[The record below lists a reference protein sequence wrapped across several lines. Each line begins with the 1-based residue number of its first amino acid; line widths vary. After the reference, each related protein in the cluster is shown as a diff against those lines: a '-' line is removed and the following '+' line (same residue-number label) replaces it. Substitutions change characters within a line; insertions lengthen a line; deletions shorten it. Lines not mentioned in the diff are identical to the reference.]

1 MNCRN
6 AESLFS
12 AFLDDELSQGER
24 RHFESH
30 LLGCRRCSQSVRELK
45 GAMALVNDAVTASAV
60 EMSPHFEDDLMDRI
74 RSGEAMRPTVIEWIQ
89 SFLVPDRLRPVFI
102 VGASA
107 CAVFVAVVLFQGGG
121 PKPNDANSPAM
132 VSQTTK
138 APATEAPVVAS
149 TTAPEASKSEKTPPA
164 TTLASA
170 APAPSTAKSAAP
182 RSNGGNGIVEI
193 GSRGPRERRRNRF
206 FHSESRLAIRRR
218 VRERQLLP
226 AARRGRSRSAA
237 AVARTRLGQGLRW
250 RVHRVLAASSQ
261 SAARSPRPAALRRF

>member
-12 AFLDDELSQGER
+12 AFLDDELTQGER

-60 EMSPHFEDDLMDRI
+60 ETGPHFEDDLMDRI

-107 CAVFVAVVLFQGGG
+107 CAVFVAVILFQGGN
-121 PKPNDANSPAM
+121 KKADDANGPAM
-132 VSQTTK
+132 ASH
-138 APATEAPVVAS
+138 ATEAPSIAS
-149 TTAPEASKSEKTPPA
+149 TTSPEISTPATTPVVTPPA

-170 APAPSTAKSAAP
+170 APAPSTAKSTAP
-182 RSNGGNGIVEI
+182 HATGGNGIVEI
-193 GSRGPRERRRNRF
+193 ADRVVPANGGEGGSSIPNPDAQFVDEYVNDNFFLQRG
-206 FHSESRLAIRRR
+206 
-218 VRERQLLP
+218 
-226 AARRGRSRSAA
+226 
-237 AVARTRLGQGLRW
+237 AVVADPQQPSLVPVSDKGSDG
-250 RVHRVLAASSQ
+250 VYIE
-261 SAARSPRPAALRRF
+261 F

>member
-193 GSRGPRERRRNRF
+193 ADRVVPTNGGETGSSIPNPDSQFVDEYVNDNFFLQRGG
-206 FHSESRLAIRRR
+206 
-218 VRERQLLP
+218 V
-226 AARRGRSRSAA
+226 
-237 AVARTRLGQGLRW
+237 VADPQQPSLVPVSDKGSDG
-250 RVHRVLAASSQ
+250 VYIE
-261 SAARSPRPAALRRF
+261 F

>member
-12 AFLDDELSQGER
+12 AFIDDELSQGER
-24 RHFESH
+24 RLFESH

-60 EMSPHFEDDLMDRI
+60 ETSPHFEDDLMDRI

-107 CAVFVAVVLFQGGG
+107 CAVFVAVVLFKGGMLKPGDSNG
-121 PKPNDANSPAM
+121 PAIASHATGTPA
-132 VSQTTK
+132 
-138 APATEAPVVAS
+138 VAS
-149 TTAPEASKSEKTPPA
+149 TTVPETSKPVETPAATPAA
-164 TTLASA
+164 TTLASS
-170 APAPSTAKSAAP
+170 APASSTVKSRAP

-193 GSRGPRERRRNRF
+193 ADRVVPANGAEAGSSIPNPDAQFVDEYVNDNFFLQRGG
-206 FHSESRLAIRRR
+206 
-218 VRERQLLP
+218 V
-226 AARRGRSRSAA
+226 
-237 AVARTRLGQGLRW
+237 VADPQQPSLVPVSDKGSDG
-250 RVHRVLAASSQ
+250 VYIE
-261 SAARSPRPAALRRF
+261 F